1 MRNLT
6 LGTEEFYDLAKD
18 PEEKNN
24 IIEKIDED
32 TKIKLRK
39 KLNVFLKSEISVGK
53 QFSQK
58 AKEQIDQRLR
68 TLGYIK

>member
-6 LGTEEFYDLAKD
+6 LGTEEFYDLAKG

-24 IIEKIDED
+24 ISEKIDED
-32 TKIKLRK
+32 SKIKLRK